1 LATYTGHQAAAT
13 TQFALTE
20 GAAAVFLAVVVTA
33 VGRAG
38 SRAGGGRAARITMA
52 AGLVAVVIS
61 LAQCALAQCALG
73 VYLTSSVVPAGHAAA
88 AGDLADAISRL
99 LTVAAVGRSGR
110 DALHAIA
117 AAYRS
122 YAALHP
128 ALCAASV
135 RAPAADDAE
144 HIAAGID
151 AVAVLRA
158 ALDDYGIAGDDVIHA
173 IRYLRVALHG
183 FVTLEA
189 AGGFGLP
196 QSVDVTFQRLID
208 ALDVAFSSRGEPAGL
223 A

>member
-1 LATYTGHQAAAT
+1 MGLNNERVVAA
-13 TQFALTE
+13 
-20 GAAAVFLAVVVTA
+20 AAAVADETGLDRLTLAAVAKRLGVSLPGLYKHVDGLDGLRRDLAVRGVRELTA
-33 VGRAG
+33 VMTA
-38 SRAGGGRAARITMA
+38 
-52 AGLVAVVIS
+52 
-61 LAQCALAQCALG
+61 
-73 VYLTSSVVPAGHAAA
+73 
-88 AGDLADAISRL
+88 
-99 LTVAAVGRSGR
+99 AAVGRSGR

-135 RAPAADDAE
+135 RAPTADDAE

-158 ALDDYGIAGDDVIHA
+158 ALDGYGLAGDDVIHA
-173 IRYLRVALHG
+173 IRCLRVALHG

-208 ALDVAFSSRGEPAGL
+208 ALDVAFSSRRESAGL